1 LPLEGDLE
9 DRAGGMEITNAFD
22 PTKWVMLAVMT
33 NPDGDRV
40 SVYDMGPNTSWVR
53 YEPRYGR
60 LDAGQNTAILM
71 SINSAGLVEGD
82 YALILRFIHNAA
94 AFESSIRVDLN
105 VDWDNSLPDES
116 SVPLEFGIDAVRPN
130 PFNGT
135 TVVSYQLSVVSFMTL
150 KLYDLNGRLVQTVV
164 EGWMPAGQ
172 HRAAIDGSR
181 LAAGVYFVRLEAG
194 GKTETIKTALVK

>member
-1 LPLEGDLE
+1 
-9 DRAGGMEITNAFD
+9 
-22 PTKWVMLAVMT
+22 
-33 NPDGDRV
+33 
-40 SVYDMGPNTSWVR
+40 
-53 YEPRYGR
+53 
-60 LDAGQNTAILM
+60 
-71 SINSAGLVEGD
+71 
-82 YALILRFIHNAA
+82 
-94 AFESSIRVDLN
+94 VDLN

-172 HRAAIDGSR
+172 HRTAIDGSR
-181 LAAGVYFVRLEAG
+181 LAAGVYFVRLAAG
-194 GKTETIKTALVK
+194 GRTETIKTALVK